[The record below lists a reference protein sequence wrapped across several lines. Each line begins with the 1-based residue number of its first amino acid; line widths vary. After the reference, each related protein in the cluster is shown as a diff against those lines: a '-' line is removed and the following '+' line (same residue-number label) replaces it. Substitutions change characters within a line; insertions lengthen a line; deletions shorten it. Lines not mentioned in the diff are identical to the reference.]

1 MPRRHTRV
9 ARGREKLD
17 SRRAGAVHSRRV
29 QSPASPTDLSSPPR
43 PRARW
48 RLGERAA
55 LTLLA
60 TLFSVEAWARWST
73 DPDFYLPDPFRV
85 VALAVIAIVGLSG
98 WIAWSGLRKGVRV
111 LVFVTVAAALVSE
124 ARARFREA
132 GASADRIEI
141 TDDVLLRY
149 RYRPG
154 ATVRV
159 GPNHDVPLRVN
170 TLGLLD
176 TEHAIP
182 KPKDVFRIV
191 VLTGSIAND
200 GSIPFEDRFFR
211 RLERELAG
219 AVPDG
224 RTVETINVSCEGY
237 NTAQQVRLLEKVGLR
252 YEPDLVIVAYMLTS
266 AAIQNGAYRRLG
278 NSFFLFRFLP
288 MIAVAQTGSICGMFA
303 PLHDSYS
310 FDLVV
315 RNSLERLD
323 LLRRIHG
330 FRVLVAVL
338 PVVEEYG
345 DPVCSRLYD
354 KVIGVAHDVGFET
367 VRVADA
373 FKGEPAAFFAK
384 PGERGDVCHPNSEG
398 HRRIGD
404 SIAASVRGM
413 LAAPPAATP

>member
-1 MPRRHTRV
+1 MPPPTT
-9 ARGREKLD
+9 D
-17 SRRAGAVHSRRV
+17 
-29 QSPASPTDLSSPPR
+29 PAPAAPPDE
-43 PRARW
+43 RARSAGRSRW
-48 RLGERAA
+48 KLGERAA
-55 LTLLA
+55 VTLLL
-60 TLFSVEAWARWST
+60 TVFGVEAWARWCT
-73 DPDFYLPDPFRV
+73 DPDFYLPDPFRLV
-85 VALAVIAIVGLSG
+85 VLALIVIVGLSG
-98 WIAWSGLRKGVRV
+98 WIAWKGLRRGIRV
-111 LVFVTVAAALVSE
+111 LAFVTVAAVLVSE

-132 GASADRIEI
+132 GSSADRIEI

-159 GPNHDVPLRVN
+159 GPSRDVPLRVN
-170 TLGLLD
+170 ALGLLD
-176 TEHAIP
+176 KEHVIP

-200 GSIPFEDRFFR
+200 GAIPFEDRFFR
-211 RLERELAG
+211 RLEDQLAG

-224 RTVETINVSCEGY
+224 RKVETINVSCEGY
-237 NTAQQVRLLEKVGLR
+237 NTAQEVRLLEKVGLR

-266 AAIQNGAYRRLG
+266 AAIQNGAYRRIG

-288 MIAVAQTGSICGMFA
+288 MVAVARTGSICSMFA
-303 PLHDSYS
+303 PFHDSYA
-310 FDLVV
+310 FDLIV

-323 LLRRIHG
+323 LLRRLHG

-354 KVIGVAHDVGFET
+354 KVVGVAHDVGFAT
-367 VRVADA
+367 VRAADA
-373 FKGEPAAFFAK
+373 FKGEPASHFAK

-404 SIAASVRGM
+404 SIAEAVRGM
-413 LAAPPAATP
+413 LAAPPAPAP

>member
-1 MPRRHTRV
+1 LIP
-9 ARGREKLD
+9 
-17 SRRAGAVHSRRV
+17 
-29 QSPASPTDLSSPPR
+29 PPTDLSEASPP
-43 PRARW
+43 PPAPAPPPAAKRW

-55 LTLLA
+55 LTLLV
-60 TLFSVEAWARWST
+60 LVFGLEGWAYWCT

-85 VALAVIAIVGLSG
+85 VVLAVIAVVALSG
-98 WIAWSGLRKGVRV
+98 WIRWNRLRKGIR
-111 LVFVTVAAALVSE
+111 LVAFVTVGAMLVSE
-124 ARARFREA
+124 ARVRFREA
-132 GASADRIEI
+132 GSGADRIERS
-141 TDDVLLRY
+141 DDVVLRY
-149 RYRPG
+149 HYRPG

-159 GPNHDVPLRVN
+159 GPHHDTPLTVN
-170 TLGLLD
+170 SLGLLD

-200 GSIPFEDRFFR
+200 GSIAFEDRFFR
-211 RLERELAG
+211 RLETQLAG

-224 RTVETINVSCEGY
+224 RKVETINVSCEGY

-266 AAIQNGAYRRLG
+266 AAIQNGAYRRIG

-288 MIAVAQTGSICGMFA
+288 LVAVAKTGSICSMFA
-303 PLHDSYS
+303 PFHDTYT

-315 RNSLERLD
+315 RGSLERLD
-323 LLRRIHG
+323 LLRQIHG

-354 KVIGVAHDVGFET
+354 KVQGVARDIGFET
-367 VRVADA
+367 VRVAEA

-404 SIAASVRGM
+404 SLATAVRGM
-413 LAAPPAATP
+413 LATTPPRP